1 MSGRP
6 VERIHADGRE
16 PLRCCLHARDCGGP
30 ARTEEYPR
38 EWLSRPQVLR
48 AYDHRGWT
56 TLYDG
61 THPVAALGE
70 VPAAPGVVEVHS
82 RNVAYGCFMFAA
94 TAG

>member
-1 MSGRP
+1 M
-6 VERIHADGRE
+6 HADGG
-16 PLRCCLHARDCGGP
+16 DCGGP

-48 AYDHRGWT
+48 AYDHRGGT
-56 TLYDG
+56 TLHDG

>member
-1 MSGRP
+1 M
-6 VERIHADGRE
+6 HADGG
-16 PLRCCLHARDCGGP
+16 DCGGP

-48 AYDHRGWT
+48 AYDHRGWIHPAT
-56 TLYDG
+56 TLHDG
-61 THPVAALGE
+61 TGPVAAPGE

-94 TAG
+94 AAG

>member
-1 MSGRP
+1 M
-6 VERIHADGRE
+6 
-16 PLRCCLHARDCGGP
+16 
-30 ARTEEYPR
+30 
-38 EWLSRPQVLR
+38 LR
-48 AYDHRGWT
+48 AYDHRGWIHPAT
-56 TLYDG
+56 TLHDG